1 MVIPVDDSPSSSSNK
16 KSSSGSDVLVVEL
29 SVGSSS
35 RSRRDGVLFPEK
47 GKASCGGSTA
57 VGWVAMRTVPGV
69 GERGGF
75 VVVGGG
81 GVVDLCACCAFHIG
95 KNRVGL
101 GAGGGVEACVEGAWA
116 GEACVEGAC
125 VEGALVVGA
134 GEAGAERTRVF
145 CWFQEFPY

>member
-16 KSSSGSDVLVVEL
+16 KSSSVVL

-35 RSRRDGVLFPEK
+35 RSRRDGVLFPET
-47 GKASCGGSTA
+47 GKASCGGSTG

-81 GVVDLCACCAFHIG
+81 GVVDLCACCALNCCKKKVF
-95 KNRVGL
+95 L
-101 GAGGGVEACVEGAWA
+101 GAGRGVEAWAVEACVDGAA
-116 GEACVEGAC
+116 EACVER
-125 VEGALVVGA
+125 ALVEGA
-134 GEAGAERTRVF
+134 GEAGAE
-145 CWFQEFPY
+145 